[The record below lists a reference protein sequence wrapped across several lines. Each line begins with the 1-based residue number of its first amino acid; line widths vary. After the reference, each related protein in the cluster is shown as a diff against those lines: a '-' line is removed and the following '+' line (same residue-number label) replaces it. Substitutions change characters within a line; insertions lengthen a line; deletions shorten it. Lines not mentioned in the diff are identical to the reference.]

1 MSQSQKS
8 LYQAPLKYNEKIVF
22 EPEHKN
28 EKFQTERPKI
38 PNCRKIQDWLSPIIE
53 DSPNGIFP
61 LGSGK

>member
-38 PNCRKIQDWLSPIIE
+38 PNCRKIQD
-53 DSPNGIFP
+53 
-61 LGSGK
+61 